1 MNKIYT
7 IGYTGKTA
15 EEFFTLLQKSSANKI
30 IDVRLHNTSQL
41 AGFSKQ
47 NDLQFFLKKILNWDY
62 YTAPILA
69 PSEDILFNYKHKKIT
84 WKDYEIQYF
93 DLLNKR
99 KNEILNLMKKIPFES
114 SVLLCS
120 EKLPDC
126 CHRRLAAEYLNKLS
140 NNNFEIIHLF

>member
-15 EEFFTLLQKSSANKI
+15 EEFFTLLQNSSANKI

-47 NDLQFFLKKILNWDY
+47 NDLQFFLKKILNWNY

-69 PSEDILFNYKHKKIT
+69 PSENILFNYKHKKIT
-84 WKDYEIQYF
+84 WKDYEVQYS

-99 KNEILNLMKKIPFES
+99 KNEILDTLIKIPFEN

-126 CHRRLAAEYLNKLS
+126 CHRRLAAEYLNKIS
-140 NNNFEIIHLF
+140 DYSFEIIHLF